1 MQPLEDVR
9 NDNSIPYIKKLRGI
23 PNDATETVKEKA
35 QDAYETIQAA
45 AKFVKKLYFDLLNIT
60 FEVRNVQGSHLDI
73 DDTRLIFWVE

>member
-1 MQPLEDVR
+1 MTIQFLTF
-9 NDNSIPYIKKLRGI
+9 KKMRVI